1 MLMNR
6 EKGNDIDDD
15 DTDNKMSN
23 NNWEKIKSVYI
34 FLNTSPGK
42 IPFLALA
49 YWLPVYQLLL

>member
-1 MLMNR
+1 MNR